1 MNQILV
7 TEKLYI
13 TPELKRKKKFYKFD
27 FFLSILLIL
36 VLVSIYMFSLHGMNK
51 SEAISQELLTET
63 AKKDNTT
70 IKENVLVVYLNAD
83 SEETNPQEN
92 VSIPVENTQASKPA
106 STSRENQKVTASNG
120 EEYSKVAE
128 INIPKINVKYAVLSE
143 TSDALL
149 KISPCKF
156 WGPNPNEVGN
166 FCIVGHNYRNSRFF
180 SKVPKLEVGDII
192 ELTDLSGRK
201 LSYEVYDKYTVDPTD
216 VSCTTQLTNGKK
228 EVTLIT
234 CTNDSKQRV
243 IVKATY
249 VLI

>member
-1 MNQILV
+1 
-7 TEKLYI
+7 
-13 TPELKRKKKFYKFD
+13 
-27 FFLSILLIL
+27 
-36 VLVSIYMFSLHGMNK
+36 MNK
-51 SEAISQELLTET
+51 SEAISQELLAST
-63 AKKDNTT
+63 AKNDNTT

-83 SEETNPQEN
+83 AEEQISEEVTTEEIAVQNNETSTPTN
-92 VSIPVENTQASKPA
+92 
-106 STSRENQKVTASNG
+106 RENQKVTASNG

-166 FCIVGHNYRNSRFF
+166 FCIVGHNYRNSKFF

-192 ELTDLSGRK
+192 ELTDLSGRM
-201 LSYEVYDKYTVDPTD
+201 LSYEVYDKYTVEPTD

-243 IVKATY
+243 VVKATY
-249 VLI
+249 IML